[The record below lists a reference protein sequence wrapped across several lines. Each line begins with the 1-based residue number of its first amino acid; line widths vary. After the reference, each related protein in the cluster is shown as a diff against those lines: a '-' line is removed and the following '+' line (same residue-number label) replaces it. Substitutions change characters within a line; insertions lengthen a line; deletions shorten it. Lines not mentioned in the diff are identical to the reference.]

1 MIKEYWYWFECAPS
15 SEARGRRASN
25 VGGCGHWNV
34 MSSSVLLDGR
44 QTIQA
49 SPCQNCGRRRRLNR
63 GNANMADWEYRTFGR
78 DRDPWSPL
86 ARKNQ
91 AFEEAASANYI
102 RSKSRVEEE

>member
-49 SPCQNCGRRRRLNR
+49 SPCEKCGRRRRLNR
-63 GNANMADWEYRTFGR
+63 GNASMADWEYRTPFN
-78 DRDPWSPL
+78 PL
-86 ARKNQ
+86 ARKSQ